1 MERLLIGITGGSGS
15 GKTTL
20 AAALQK
26 RFGPEELLL
35 ISLDSYYRD
44 RSDLS
49 LDERRKLNY
58 DHPDA
63 FDQPLLVEHLEAL
76 RKGESV
82 AQPVYDY
89 TQHLRGGTLEIA
101 PAPVILVEGI
111 LTLALPHVREL
122 FDLKIYVDTPADLRV
137 LRRLKRDVEDRGRT
151 VDSVIAQYLAT
162 VRPMHEA
169 HIEPTKELADL
180 IVPGSRDTYGAL
192 WTLESWVRAGVD
204 GLRPRYPRP
213 NGAPLA

>member
-20 AAALQK
+20 AAALK
-26 RFGPEELLL
+26 DRFGPAELLL

-49 LDERRKLNY
+49 LEERRKLNY
-58 DHPDA
+58 DHPAA
-63 FDQPLLVEHLEAL
+63 FDQPLLVEHLERL
-76 RKGESV
+76 RQGESV

-89 TQHLRGGTLEIA
+89 TQHLRGGTLEIDS
-101 PAPVILVEGI
+101 APVILVEGI
-111 LTLALPHVREL
+111 LTLALPQVREL

-180 IVPGSRDTYGAL
+180 IVPGSRDTYAAL

-204 GLRPRYPRP
+204 GLRPRFPRP
-213 NGAPLA
+213 SGAPLA

>member
-26 RFGPEELLL
+26 RFAPEELLL

-49 LDERRKLNY
+49 LPERRKLNY

-63 FDQPLLVEHLEAL
+63 FDQPLLVEHLAAL
-76 RKGESV
+76 RKGDSV

-101 PAPVILVEGI
+101 SAPVILVEGI
-111 LTLALPHVREL
+111 LTLALPQVREL